1 MEKRGRKYFV
11 IIISSLVV
19 FTICSL
25 CLISAIFILQ
35 QSILDSVVFTIST
48 SEPSEPS
55 GVYADPSLWVDAWT
69 QSGLRKGT
77 RGDEYYAYWIDEWEI
92 TDVRTGEV
100 LGIFSFP
107 EDFTELIYNED
118 GSYYLDIYFVD
129 TWSLILSMHCVDTGE
144 VWAISFTN
152 STVDDGFVSP
162 FFNGVRQ

>member
-1 MEKRGRKYFV
+1 MKMKRKRTA
-11 IIISSLVV
+11 IIFSSLMVFVV
-19 FTICSL
+19 CSL
-25 CLISAIFILQ
+25 CLICAIFIAQ
-35 QSILDSVVFTIST
+35 QSILDSVIFTIST

-69 QSGLRKGT
+69 QSGLQKGT
-77 RGDEYYAYWIDEWEI
+77 RGDEYYSYWIDEWEI

-107 EDFTELIYNED
+107 KDFTELIYNED

-129 TWSLILSMHCVDTGE
+129 TWSLILSMYCVDTGE

-152 STVDDGFVSP
+152 SAVDDGFVSP
-162 FFNGVRQ
+162 FFIGARQ